1 MNWSL
6 TLRERREREELPDD
20 ASPPAFMYQKGTRFR
35 AGNLAAATTALPRLS
50 ISTHHS
56 WLRDLA
62 VISPSSNRNRV
73 MVCRSFAKQR
83 VRHVM
88 DRIKVSIS
96 QSEVGYP
103 RGLKFPTSANPGSSA
118 MHRTIRLRSCRLSA
132 PTQYLSRRAYNSSA
146 SSDAEAFLKPAG
158 LSHPGV
164 TYLSLN
170 RPKTKNAIS
179 VNLLQVR
186 LARAF
191 NISLPAV
198 TTIQLV

>member
-103 RGLKFPTSANPGSSA
+103 RGLKFPTSANPDLPPCIERFDFG
-118 MHRTIRLRSCRLSA
+118 
-132 PTQYLSRRAYNSSA
+132 
-146 SSDAEAFLKPAG
+146 PAG
-158 LSHPGV
+158 S
-164 TYLSLN
+164 
-170 RPKTKNAIS
+170 RP
-179 VNLLQVR
+179 R
-186 LARAF
+186 L
-191 NISLPAV
+191 NISQGGHTMPPLRRMQRHFSNQPV
-198 TTIQLV
+198 YPILE